1 MKKIWVLALSA
12 ALLLT
17 ALAGCTPREESL
29 LMGTWEGQV
38 DLAEAYEALLAVAD
52 PAITGHIDIGD
63 FSVDMTLTFREDGTY
78 TWEADQQ
85 DMESG
90 VANLMEAVEQGM
102 ITYLQIET
110 GKNIDNLLAVTGQTM
125 DELMEQHF
133 DPDMLGVVRGNLE
146 SEGTFRISGGK
157 LTLTDQDGQKVFEGK
172 CDVSEDVLKLK
183 TGVTSD
189 LISSLLPL
197 EWEKD

>member
-1 MKKIWVLALSA
+1 MRKIWVLALSA

-29 LMGTWEGQV
+29 LVGTWEGQV

-52 PAITGHIDIGD
+52 PAMTGHIDIED
-63 FSVDMTLTFREDGTY
+63 FSVNMTLTFREDGTY
-78 TWEADQQ
+78 AWKVDQQ
-85 DMESG
+85 DLESG
-90 VANLMEAVEQGM
+90 VANLMEAVEKGM

-133 DPDMLGVVRGNLE
+133 DPDMLKVIRGNLE

-157 LTLTDQDGQKVFEGK
+157 LTLTDQDGKKVFEGK
-172 CDVSEDVLKLK
+172 CAVSEDELKLK